1 MEHKPSNYIGTITLT
16 VQQMMEVHKAI
27 RQRLVFLTV
36 EATDEQYPYREQ
48 DIQDLL
54 FVAQLLD
61 EHEKVAIDEWEA
73 EVTRKEA
80 DLMTD
85 EAVEK
90 WLSDKGH
97 TK

>member
-54 FVAQLLD
+54 FVSELLD

-73 EVTRKEA
+73 EVARKEA
-80 DLMTD
+80 NLITD

-90 WLSDKGH
+90 WLSDEGH
-97 TK
+97 TE